1 MTVRVLVVDDAVYLA
16 DAVGTALT
24 RAGMKVDL
32 AYDGEQ
38 ALQLLDSCAP
48 EVVVLDRDLPV
59 VHGDD
64 VCTTIV
70 EHYPGTRVI
79 MLTASGA
86 LADRLDGF
94 ALGADDY
101 LPKPFEVPELV
112 ARVEALA
119 RRNATRHLPAQR
131 GEVYQCGDVRLDTF
145 RKKVTRAGSEV
156 ALSPKEFSV
165 LRVLMEADGGVL
177 SAEDLLAQAWD
188 EYADPFTNSPRV
200 TVSHLRR
207 KLGDPWIV
215 HTLPGA
221 GYYVAEKARQ

>member
-24 RAGMKVDL
+24 REGMEVDL

-48 EVVVLDRDLPV
+48 EVVVLDRDLPG

-94 ALGADDY
+94 ALGS
-101 LPKPFEVPELV
+101 
-112 ARVEALA
+112 
-119 RRNATRHLPAQR
+119 T
-131 GEVYQCGDVRLDTF
+131 
-145 RKKVTRAGSEV
+145 
-156 ALSPKEFSV
+156 
-165 LRVLMEADGGVL
+165 LR
-177 SAEDLLAQAWD
+177 
-188 EYADPFTNSPRV
+188 
-200 TVSHLRR
+200 
-207 KLGDPWIV
+207 
-215 HTLPGA
+215 
-221 GYYVAEKARQ
+221 